1 MRQVVRFD
9 FQNTEIPPV
18 AARAAQRAWVNDP
31 RPPDPFVADAVRVRL
46 ANLRV
51 QCKPTGFQRLLFGD
65 RRAHV

>member
-31 RPPDPFVADAVRVRL
+31 RPSDLFVADR
-46 ANLRV
+46 
-51 QCKPTGFQRLLFGD
+51 QGLLEQ
-65 RRAHV
+65 HVGALHQ

>member
-31 RPPDPFVADAVRVRL
+31 RPSDLFVADAVRMPRQDVIVTL
-46 ANLRV
+46 TLN
-51 QCKPTGFQRLLFGD
+51 
-65 RRAHV
+65 